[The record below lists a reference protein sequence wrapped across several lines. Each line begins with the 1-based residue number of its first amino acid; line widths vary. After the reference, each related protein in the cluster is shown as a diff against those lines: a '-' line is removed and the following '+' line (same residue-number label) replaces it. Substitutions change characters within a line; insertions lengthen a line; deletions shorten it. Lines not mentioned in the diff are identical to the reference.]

1 MQTRSLSSLSWPTAA
16 VLCTALVVIAATMLA
31 GPSLGLESE
40 TLRYLLS
47 AEAGLGLLVTA
58 IMRGLFSS
66 AASVLA
72 LVVLSAATMTSACSS
87 GAAAAPAVI
96 TARDLTCTGGRVV
109 CRVLDRTCRATGGP
123 WVVPQSAAELEQA
136 SNSSASSGGESS
148 IADPPVELDVIPA
161 IPRPHLEIV
170 DGRFLASG
178 VGLTSDGNPRVLG
191 RPGDTSDAEEARVV
205 AEWQQLWRERA
216 RR

>member
-1 MQTRSLSSLSWPTAA
+1 MQTRVPNWPTAA
-16 VLCTALVVIAATMLA
+16 VLCTALIAIAATVLA
-31 GPSLGLESE
+31 GPSLGLDGE

-47 AEAGLGLLVTA
+47 AEAGLGLIVTA
-58 IMRGLFSS
+58 IMRGLFQGGG
-66 AASVLA
+66 AAVLA
-72 LVVLSAATMTSACSS
+72 LVVLSAATLTSACSS

-136 SNSSASSGGESS
+136 SSSSAGGESS
-148 IADPPVELDVIPA
+148 STHPVELDDEAP
-161 IPRPHLEIV
+161 PRPHLEIV
-170 DGRFLASG
+170 DGRFLASA
-178 VGLTSDGNPRVLG
+178 VGLTADGNPRVLG
-191 RPGDTSDAEEARVV
+191 REGDTSDEEERRVV
-205 AEWQQLWRERA
+205 AEWQRRWRERA